1 MEMVTGPPVR
11 GYRATMTKPHDGD
24 SFWVLCDT
32 GFSGRAE
39 PELRL
44 LDVHAPELRAMRLPP
59 RGQPGGGE
67 TTSFVSDW
75 MTVAEAQAWR
85 DGVRWYLWVE
95 TVMTKVAEPT
105 ERQSFTR
112 YLATVWRIADHPA
125 LGPADPVLSLNHQ
138 ITTFLSGHPDWPPGD

>member
-1 MEMVTGPPVR
+1 MEMVIGPPTR
-11 GYRATMTKPHDGD
+11 GYRATLTRPHDGD

-32 GFSGRAE
+32 GFGGRAE

-67 TTSFVSDW
+67 TTSFVGDW

-85 DGVRWYLWVE
+85 NGVRWYLWVE
-95 TVMTKVAEPT
+95 TVMTRVAEPT

-112 YLATVWRIADHPA
+112 YLATVWRIADRPA
-125 LGPADPVLSLNHQ
+125 PGTADQVLSLNHQ